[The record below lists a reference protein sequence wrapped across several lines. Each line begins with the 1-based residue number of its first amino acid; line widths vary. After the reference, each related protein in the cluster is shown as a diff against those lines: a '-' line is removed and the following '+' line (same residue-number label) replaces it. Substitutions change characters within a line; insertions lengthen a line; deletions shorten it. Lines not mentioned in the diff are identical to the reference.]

1 MGLWHKPDVMKI
13 DYQKLTRLA
22 TCDMIAKR
30 EIGFLRRSR
39 GAGGDT
45 HHKKRSVR
53 NKPQNMTRGRTPI
66 EKNVIV
72 VDERG
77 NEYEA
82 TYPKRAKG
90 LVKKGRA
97 RFIGENKIC
106 LLARPPN
113 VILEDD
119 SMNEYT
125 LPPEPPKMISNNTE
139 TTQVADILARIDRI
153 ISDTAHIQKALDTLT
168 EMPVQGGHDIGAA
181 NKAEAIARIVEVR
194 ETTNQQLLDF
204 LERMYNDR
212 KPYQDSDEIIKFKA
226 AIDAMQ
232 NFPSLD
238 EETVSELIDTLIYKL
253 FAQPSVTDQDP
264 SGAGFNWNRY
274 QPNAKTGSKPPR
286 PFPPWGRKKGVA
298 GPAAPDAEA
307 FNVAE
312 ILRSIADQMSGSGGN
327 RTGQNGTNAQPKD
340 KDTDKD

>member
-1 MGLWHKPDVMKI
+1 
-13 DYQKLTRLA
+13 
-22 TCDMIAKR
+22 
-30 EIGFLRRSR
+30 
-39 GAGGDT
+39 
-45 HHKKRSVR
+45 
-53 NKPQNMTRGRTPI
+53 
-66 EKNVIV
+66 VIV

-139 TTQVADILARIDRI
+139 TTQVADILARIDKI
-153 ISDTAHIQKALDTLT
+153 ISDTAHIQKALDSLT

-181 NKAEAIARIVEVR
+181 NKAEAIASIVAAR

-212 KPYQDSDEIIKFKA
+212 KPYQEPDEVIKFKA
-226 AIDAMQ
+226 AIEAMQ

-253 FAQPSVTDQDP
+253 FAQPSASDQDP
-264 SGAGFNWNRY
+264 SGSGFNWSRN
-274 QPNAKTGSKPPR
+274 QSNAKNGSKPPR
-286 PFPPWGRKKGVA
+286 PFPPWGRKKVF
-298 GPAAPDAEA
+298 AAAATPDTDAL
-307 FNVAE
+307 NVADF
-312 ILRSIADQMSGSGGN
+312 LRSIADQMSGSGGN
-327 RTGQNGTNAQPKD
+327 STGQSGTNAQPKD
-340 KDTDKD
+340 KDTDKDGD